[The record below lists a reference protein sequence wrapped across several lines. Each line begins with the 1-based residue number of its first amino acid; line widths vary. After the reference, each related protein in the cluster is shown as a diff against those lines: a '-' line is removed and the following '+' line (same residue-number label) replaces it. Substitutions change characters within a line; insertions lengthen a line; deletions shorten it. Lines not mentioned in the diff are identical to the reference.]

1 MKFLEKSMLKWKI
14 NFEAVSILH
23 TSVIVFIL
31 NPSFKISATLFF
43 SLFFF
48 FKRFENHFRLTRNK
62 RTETCISRK
71 YPWHVFQTRNL
82 QLQCCKA
89 TRNDG
94 REGKKPR
101 QKMFRRAV
109 QNVPENFP
117 SFRPEQ
123 CQHFRF
129 EKRSFVS
136 HFIIRS
142 LLFVD
147 RLKISSYFVP
157 LSSYF

>member
-1 MKFLEKSMLKWKI
+1 MLKWKI

-23 TSVIVFIL
+23 TSVIVFVL
-31 NPSFKISATLFF
+31 NPSLKISATLFF
-43 SLFFF
+43 SPFFF

-62 RTETCISRK
+62 RTETSISRK

-123 CQHFRF
+123 CQLSASRNVLSSLTLSYDLF
-129 EKRSFVS
+129 
-136 HFIIRS
+136 S
-142 LLFVD
+142 LL
-147 RLKISSYFVP
+147 IG
-157 LSSYF
+157 